1 MRILLIEDDENLA
14 IALIKV
20 LTTQYYTVDRAMDG
34 EDGWEL
40 AQADPYDLIVLDVML
55 PKLDGVSLCQRLRKQ
70 GYQRPILLLTARD
83 TLTDRIKGLDA
94 GADDYVIKPFE
105 WAELL
110 ARIRALLRRDSLL
123 LPTVL
128 QWGELCL
135 NPATCEVTWG
145 DRPLPLRP
153 KEYSLLEL
161 FLRNPRRVFSCSAIL
176 KQLWSYED
184 TPNEETVRAH
194 IKGLRQRLK
203 AAGVVD
209 VLETVYGLGYRLRE
223 REDASIN
230 SAIGYGADELEPNS
244 SSDLQQA
251 LANLWMTMQPS
262 VLQKVD
268 AIETFLIAL
277 QQGQGTEDQQQQAV
291 LEVHRIAGL
300 AGTFGLAEATQLAR
314 HIEGWLSTGASPQQ
328 LDRGQ
333 SWLAALRHEL
343 SASSPSSRINAVSTR
358 FTPSSL
364 PQKALKTPPKSSTVK
379 ALLAKTVDETKIHWT
394 LTVFLITD
402 NPALL
407 TLVQSI
413 LEPQRIHLVPLQAW
427 QSLWNTGEAIVPD
440 ALLIDLEAPGGY
452 PDLDGAKLCRQ
463 VREDARWNKQP
474 ILFLTAH
481 PAQSMMQELFASGA
495 DDFVS
500 KAAIASELIVRIQAR
515 AKKNS

>member
-20 LTTQYYTVDRAMDG
+20 LTTQYHTVDRATDG

-55 PKLDGVSLCQRLRKQ
+55 PKMDGVSLCQRLREQ

-135 NPATCEVTWG
+135 NPATCEVTLG

-161 FLRNPRRVFSCSAIL
+161 FLRNPQRVFSCNAIL

-203 AAGVVD
+203 AAGAVD

-223 REDASIN
+223 QENVSIN
-230 SAIGYGADELEPNS
+230 AVVNDSAAQLE
-244 SSDLQQA
+244 SDSPAHLQQA
-251 LANLWMTMQPS
+251 LANLWITMKPN

-268 AIETFLIAL
+268 AIETYLIAL
-277 QQGQGTEDQQQQAV
+277 QQGQGTDEQRQQAV

-300 AGTFGLAEATQLAR
+300 AGTFGFAETTQVAR
-314 HIEGWLSTGASPQQ
+314 YLESWLSNGASPQQ
-328 LDRGQ
+328 LDRGLA
-333 SWLAALRHEL
+333 WLATLHHQINAGSPSSKVDQVPTR
-343 SASSPSSRINAVSTR
+343 STPSSPSQKNLETMPDPATVEVISPADSRTGEAS
-358 FTPSSL
+358 
-364 PQKALKTPPKSSTVK
+364 
-379 ALLAKTVDETKIHWT
+379 HWT
-394 LTVFLITD
+394 LTMFLIT
-402 NPALL
+402 NNSELL
-407 TLVQSI
+407 TSVRSV
-413 LEPQRIHLVPLQAW
+413 LEPQQIHLISLERW
-427 QSLWNTGEAIVPD
+427 QSLWKTLEAVVPS
-440 ALLIDLEAPGGY
+440 ALLIDLEALDVDSGI
-452 PDLDGAKLCRQ
+452 DGAKLCKLVRQ
-463 VREDARWNKQP
+463 DARWSKQP
-474 ILFLTAH
+474 ILFLVGH
-481 PAQSMMQELFASGA
+481 PTQSTVRELFLSGA

-500 KAAIASELIVRIQAR
+500 KAAIASELIMRIQAR
-515 AKKNS
+515 VKQ

>member
-20 LTTQYYTVDRAMDG
+20 LTTQHHTVDRAMDG

-55 PKLDGVSLCQRLRKQ
+55 PKLDGVSLCRRLREQ

-94 GADDYVIKPFE
+94 GADDYVVKPFE

-128 QWGELCL
+128 QWGKLCL
-135 NPATCEVTWG
+135 NPATCEVTW
-145 DRPLPLRP
+145 DDHPLPLRP

-161 FLRNPRRVFSCSAIL
+161 FLRNPQRVFSCNTIL

-203 AAGVVD
+203 AAGAVD
-209 VLETVYGLGYRLRE
+209 VLETVYGLGYRLKE
-223 REDASIN
+223 RADNALAVSN
-230 SAIGYGADELEPNS
+230 GSAQPEPDS
-244 SSDLQQA
+244 SAHLQQA
-251 LANLWMTMQPS
+251 LANLWVTMQPS

-268 AIETFLIAL
+268 AIETYLTAL
-277 QQGQGTEDQQQQAV
+277 QQGQETDGQRQQAV
-291 LEVHRIAGL
+291 LEAHRIAGL
-300 AGTFGLAEATQLAR
+300 AGTFGFAETTQLAR
-314 HIEGWLSTGASPQQ
+314 HLEDWLSHGASPQQ
-328 LDRGQ
+328 LDRAL
-333 SWLAALRHEL
+333 SWMTTLRQQID
-343 SASSPSSRINAVSTR
+343 ASSPSSRIDQAPTCPA
-358 FTPSSL
+358 PSSASQKDLEAL
-364 PQKALKTPPKSSTVK
+364 PEPSTVGVLSPLDSLHQ
-379 ALLAKTVDETKIHWT
+379 ASSRWT

-402 NPALL
+402 NAELLAL
-407 TLVQSI
+407 VRSV
-413 LEPQRIHLVPLQAW
+413 LEPQQIHLISLQKW
-427 QSLWNTGEAIVPD
+427 QSLWKTLEAVVPS
-440 ALLIDLEAPGGY
+440 ALLIDLEAL
-452 PDLDGAKLCRQ
+452 DVDSEMDGAKLCELVRQ
-463 VREDARWNKQP
+463 DARWSQQP
-474 ILFLTAH
+474 ILFLITS
-481 PAQSMMQELFASGA
+481 PTQTEVQELFLSGA

-500 KAAIASELIVRIQAR
+500 KAAIASELTIRIQAR
-515 AKKNS
+515 TQQKP